1 MPKRFL
7 WITIIGLFM
16 ALVQGVQAEDARTFR
31 LQVAPEL
38 ESSGLMAHLLPRFA
52 LKTGRRAEL
61 VQGDADI
68 TILPEGFGLP
78 EGSGRGIRLMAR
90 DGRGF
95 AIARQGDNP
104 AAGVFRDWITSDI
117 GKRTIEA
124 FIPTD
129 GPVFLASSIEAPI
142 VEVTFDGDADLGARL
157 AAQHCARCHVVRSGE
172 GVGIGSTPSFPALR
186 ALPNWAERALSFYV
200 LNPHPAFL
208 RVTDVS
214 PAFDPLRPPPIV
226 PIELTLD
233 QVEAIQAFIAGI
245 EPADLGA
252 PVQMQ

>member
-7 WITIIGLFM
+7 WVTIIGLFL
-16 ALVQGVQAEDARTFR
+16 ALVQGVQAEEARSFR
-31 LQVAPEL
+31 LRVAPEL

-61 VQGDADI
+61 VQGEADI
-68 TILPEGFGLP
+68 TILPEGN
-78 EGSGRGIRLMAR
+78 GRGIRLMAR

-95 AIARQGDNP
+95 ALERQGDNP
-104 AAGVFRDWITSDI
+104 AAGVFTDWITSDI

-124 FIPTD
+124 FVPTD
-129 GPVFLASSIEAPI
+129 GPVFLATVTEAPS
-142 VEVTFDGDADLGARL
+142 VEITFDGDPVLGATL
-157 AAQHCARCHVVRSGE
+157 AAQHCARCHVVRQGE

-200 LNPHPAFL
+200 LNPHPAFMQIAD
-208 RVTDVS
+208 VT

-226 PIELTLD
+226 PVELTLD
-233 QVEAIQAFIAGI
+233 QVEAIQAFIATL

-252 PVQMQ
+252 PIQMQ